1 MVPSGTVDAAGSTAG
16 RTLRA
21 APALILLAAA
31 ALRIALVLLGGTGY
45 SSDENL
51 HFGPAFEI
59 ANALL
64 AGQWDQGLVAALH
77 QQHHF
82 AFRIPSTLIAL
93 AVMAVGPPQRWRAA
107 LLLQLSSVAVIA
119 LVYALARRRGAGRGE
134 ATVAMLFAATAT
146 TLTYFARHLMPYDT
160 GLAIDLLALWLA
172 LRGDGLAR
180 GVLVGAVAALGFF
193 TYYAYLAVAVV
204 AAGVFALRGRPRR
217 AQRAFGLALGAAA
230 VAAPLELV
238 TIVRGA
244 SVDWVLPFHVM
255 LWRFLHGAPE
265 SWGSSYAEGWWVP
278 FAYLWHVEHLVAVLW
293 VALAVAGWRLG
304 AARATWAG
312 AIALGLYLWLALHS
326 TMLHESVVL
335 GRFVR
340 QIVPFLCLA
349 AAAGLVAVAARVRAW
364 RPAFARPFA
373 VATVAGVVLAAVVNL
388 RPVVAQRF
396 PTEIDRDWVLR
407 YGTHAYGQ
415 TLDGWDGTNEGNARY
430 LALNV
435 RNAGPPWPILGLRDE
450 KPAGCV
456 AEAFPHPLAWAG
468 YQYEGY
474 TEKARV
480 AVRARPFLMTLV
492 DRETSAPCPAR

>member
-1 MVPSGTVDAAGSTAG
+1 VPSGTADAAGGTSE
-16 RTLRA
+16 RLLRA
-21 APALILLAAA
+21 VPALILLAAT
-31 ALRIALVLLGGTGY
+31 ALRVALVLLGGTGY

-59 ANALL
+59 AQALR
-64 AGQWDQGLVAALH
+64 AGHWDAALVAALH

-93 AVMAVGPPQRWRAA
+93 AVTAVGPPLRWRAA
-107 LLLQLSSVAVIA
+107 LVLQLSSVAVIG
-119 LVYALARRRGAGRGE
+119 LVHAIARRRGAGRGE
-134 ATVAMLFAATAT
+134 AMLAMLFAASAT

-172 LRGDGLAR
+172 LRRDGLRR

-204 AAGVFALRGRPRR
+204 AAGIFVLRGGPPWQRR
-217 AQRAFGLALGAAA
+217 ALGVALGGAL
-230 VAAPLELV
+230 VAAPLEIV

-244 SVDWVLPFHVM
+244 TLEWVLPFHVM
-255 LWRFLHGAPE
+255 LWRFMHGAPE

-278 FAYLWHVEHLVAVLW
+278 FAYLWRVEHLVAVLW
-293 VALAVAGWRLG
+293 AVLVVAGWRLR
-304 AARATWAG
+304 AARARWAG
-312 AIALGLYLWLALHS
+312 GIALGLYLWLAVHS
-326 TMLHESVVL
+326 TVMHESVVL

-340 QIVPFLCLA
+340 QVVPFLCLS
-349 AAAGLVAVAARVRAW
+349 AAAGLAVAAHVRNR
-364 RPAFARPFA
+364 RPALARPLA
-373 VATVAGVVLAAVVNL
+373 LATVAGVALAVAANL

-396 PTEIDRDWVLR
+396 PAEVDRDWVLR

-415 TLDGWDGTNEGNARY
+415 TADGWDGTSEGHSRY

-435 RNAGPPWPILGLRDE
+435 RNAGPPWPVTGLRDE
-450 KPAGCV
+450 KPAGCAV
-456 AEAFPHPLAWAG
+456 EAYPHPLAWAG

-474 TEKARV
+474 TEQGRA
-480 AVRARPFLMTLV
+480 AVRARPFLMALI
-492 DRETSAPCPAR
+492 DRDASAPCPPH